1 MASSGPNNG
10 GTFADDAT
18 VGTIAWGNP
27 GRAVASDD
35 SRAGCNEG
43 NPPGAT
49 HYLKATNFGFAIP
62 AGAKIDGIKVEA
74 EIKHSSASTAYDN
87 SIKLVKAGSYVGD
100 NKARESSVYWPTSDA
115 YVTWGGETDLW
126 GTTWSVDEINNS
138 GFGVGISGV
147 FSPVYSTASIDH
159 IRITVYYSSAITL
172 TVANAAHTH
181 SADAASPLVEHKT
194 LAVAESAHSHLV
206 DAVILTQV
214 HNLVISDG
222 GHTLVSDSLSL
233 TQLHNLLVNEC
244 AHSLTSDVI
253 ALIQDYLLMMADSA
267 HALASDNIALIEHK
281 LLAMADSAHT
291 LLSDNLDLTQVHN
304 LSIADGGH
312 TLASDSLTLTQLH
325 NLLISGCGHVLTS
338 DVIVLL
344 RTYLLSVRD
353 GRHNLTSD
361 SFVLGQEYY
370 NWGTPRLALDDDG
383 DWIYRKK
390 Q

>member
-10 GTFADDAT
+10 GTFANDAT
-18 VGTIAWGNP
+18 VGTIDWGNP
-27 GRAVASDD
+27 GYAIASDD

-62 AGAKIDGIKVEA
+62 AGAQIDGIKVEA
-74 EIKHSSASTAYDN
+74 EIKHSSANAAYDN

-100 NKARESSVYWPTSDA
+100 NKARGSSVYWPTSDT

-138 GFGVGISGV
+138 GFGVGISGA
-147 FSPVYSTASIDH
+147 FSPANSYGAIDH
-159 IRITVYYSSAITL
+159 IRITVYYTVVLVIADASHAHSADDIVL
-172 TVANAAHTH
+172 TQVHNLTTQEAAHAHNADAASPLTQVHNLVMQASDHAH
-181 SADAASPLVEHKT
+181 SADASSPLVEHKT
-194 LAVAESAHSHLV
+194 LA
-206 DAVILTQV
+206 
-214 HNLVISDG
+214 
-222 GHTLVSDSLSL
+222 
-233 TQLHNLLVNEC
+233 
-244 AHSLTSDVI
+244 
-253 ALIQDYLLMMADSA
+253 MADSA
-267 HALASDNIALIEHK
+267 HSLNSDSIELIENI
-281 LLAMADSAHT
+281 LLVLADCNHT

-325 NLLISGCGHVLTS
+325 NLLINGCEHVLTS

-344 RTYLLSVRD
+344 QNYLLSVRD
-353 GRHNLTSD
+353 GHHNLTSN

-370 NWGTPRLALDDDG
+370 NWGTPRFALDDDG